1 MGNMLHIGKTTIPLK
16 GDTDDVSDG
25 YHTFGELY
33 NYRMLYNAGF
43 ANTLSSTYAANGLGH
58 DVEVVKSWRH
68 SDGELCFGKD
78 NYFVVVMQL
87 PTGQISNHYKG
98 EYWNLFAVPE
108 VERAPEWDGH
118 TPQEAAQRLLDY
130 VTGNWTEEKPDGTE
144 STTDTVS
151 Q

>member
-16 GDTDDVSDG
+16 GDTDEVSDG

-33 NYRMLYNAGF
+33 NYRMLYNAGM
-43 ANTLSSTYAANGLGH
+43 ANALEDRSLYK
-58 DVEVVKSWRH
+58 VIKSWRH

-78 NYFVVVMQL
+78 NYFVVVIDL
-87 PTGQISNHYKG
+87 PTGQVSNHYKG

-118 TPQEAAQRLLDY
+118 TPQDAAQRLLDY
-130 VTGNWTEEKPDGTE
+130 VTGNWTEKKPDGTE
-144 STTDTVS
+144 STKDTVS
-151 Q
+151 K